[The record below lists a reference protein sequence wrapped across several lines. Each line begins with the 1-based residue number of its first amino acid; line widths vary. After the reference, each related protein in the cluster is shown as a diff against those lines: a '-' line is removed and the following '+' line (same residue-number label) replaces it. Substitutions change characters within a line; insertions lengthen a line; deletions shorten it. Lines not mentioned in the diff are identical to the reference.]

1 MRGKIPILIGGG
13 GEKVMLRL
21 VAQWA
26 DTWHGFG
33 APEVIAH
40 KCRVLDEHC
49 AAIGRDPAEIERS
62 VLVTSEDIATG
73 LLDRYH
79 EVGAQALRRDREGAG
94 LRSRRSAATAGLARL
109 DLLSAPWLGR
119 AGPSSPFRGEPW
131 PQRQRMSS
139 CEHRA
144 SCTGPDRSRAPLQR
158 ASTLPAM
165 EAAPSDVLLVARC
178 AQGDEGALAEL
189 YDRFGRAAY
198 ALALRI
204 VRDATQAED
213 VVQEAFLDLWRTA
226 ARFDP
231 SRSRPASYLL
241 TFVHRRAVDL
251 IRREQARPQRGGDVD
266 DIAARAGTDDIPASL
281 VASEQGASVRRALAD
296 LPPPQR
302 QVLELAY
309 FNGLSQSEIAERL
322 GEPLGTVK
330 SRTHVALA
338 RLRELLGEGF
348 HA

>member
-40 KCRVLDEHC
+40 KCRVLDDHC
-49 AAIGRDPAEIERS
+49 AAIGRDPDEIERS

-79 EVGAQALRRDREGAG
+79 EVGARHFVAIAKEPDFDLADLRRLLAWRDS
-94 LRSRRSAATAGLARL
+94 LRLN
-109 DLLSAPWLGR
+109 
-119 AGPSSPFRGEPW
+119 PSSGANRGRDGHEW
-131 PQRQRMSS
+131 
-139 CEHRA
+139 
-144 SCTGPDRSRAPLQR
+144 SRVSIALHAPALALSRPARR

-165 EAAPSDVLLVARC
+165 EAEPSDVQLVARC
-178 AQGDEGALAEL
+178 AEGDESALAEL

-231 SRSRPASYLL
+231 SLSRPASYLL

-251 IRREQARPQRGGDVD
+251 IRREQARPQRGGDVE
-266 DIAARAGTDDIPASL
+266 DIASRASTDDVPASL
-281 VASEQGASVRRALAD
+281 VASEQGATVRRALAD

-309 FNGLSQSEIAERL
+309 FNGLSQSEIAEHL

-330 SRTHVALA
+330 SRTHVALS